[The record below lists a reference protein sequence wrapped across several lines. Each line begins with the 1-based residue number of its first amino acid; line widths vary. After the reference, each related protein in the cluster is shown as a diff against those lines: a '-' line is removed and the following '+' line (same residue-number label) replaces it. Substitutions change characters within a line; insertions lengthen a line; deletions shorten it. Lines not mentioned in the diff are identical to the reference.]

1 LRTPVR
7 RLMGVTYWVIEDSE
21 AIRDFINTEIRR
33 EWEADAVSEHR
44 DPKDDYWLKTLSE
57 RKWSLKTMDIVRIKL
72 DPDIMNYVD
81 PEKGYVFSKSLAERS
96 RELQESIE
104 MGGLTIWPLVVR
116 KEDMQLVDGYCRY
129 AALKTMKVSRI
140 YTYIGAL

>member
-1 LRTPVR
+1 
-7 RLMGVTYWVIEDSE
+7 MGITYWVIVDSE

-44 DPKDDYWLKTLSE
+44 DPRDDYWLKTLSE
-57 RKWSLKTMDIVRIKL
+57 REWSLKTMDIVRIKL

-81 PEKGYVFSKSLAERS
+81 PERGYVFSKSLAERS

-104 MGGLTIWPLVVR
+104 MGGLAIWPSVVR
-116 KEDMQLVDGYCRY
+116 KEGIQLVDVHCPY

-140 YTYIGAL
+140 YTYTGPFNFCSA